1 MKVGEVAGPV
11 PGPIPV
17 RRGDTFES
25 VIGRTLQRQTEGRK
39 GSTNVLKKSRG
50 RPVSH
55 EAFLRGV
62 GSTEQKGGVWEG
74 EGWGCEEEGKGSH
87 FPNLHPVI
95 LLSSQHVNK
104 EGTQREKHFSQ
115 GHTSDQL
122 LHLNSPFLLTLPF
135 WEPRGHWTSL
145 LVCEGSSLS
154 GDERDQ
160 YVYA

>member
-1 MKVGEVAGPV
+1 MGEVAGPV

-74 EGWGCEEEGKGSH
+74 EGWGCEEEGKGLTFQTSIQSYCY
-87 FPNLHPVI
+87 LHNMLI
-95 LLSSQHVNK
+95 KREL
-104 EGTQREKHFSQ
+104 REKSISVKVTQ
-115 GHTSDQL
+115 VTS
-122 LHLNSPFLLTLPF
+122 F
-135 WEPRGHWTSL
+135 
-145 LVCEGSSLS
+145 
-154 GDERDQ
+154 
-160 YVYA
+160 YI